1 LKLLLEHGLEG
12 VTGRE
17 IAREAGVNEV
27 TVFRRF
33 GDKARLTTWAL
44 ARVNPAPLLERRQP
58 RVDPS
63 TGARAS
69 EGLVACLR
77 DLREVLLE
85 RPQALMLLP
94 HPELAN
100 MVVATVEAARSF
112 LERALSEARLQL
124 RPEVDVRASAIMLQ
138 ALVFTTV
145 AWQQEPRLRLQEREW
160 DRLFESSV
168 RPLVRGL

>member
-1 LKLLLEHGLEG
+1 M
-12 VTGRE
+12 
-17 IAREAGVNEV
+17 
-27 TVFRRF
+27 
-33 GDKARLTTWAL
+33 
-44 ARVNPAPLLERRQP
+44 
-58 RVDPS
+58 
-63 TGARAS
+63 
-69 EGLVACLR
+69 ACLR
-77 DLREVLLE
+77 DLRQVLLE